1 MRRIELAT
9 ALIMLVISGM
19 VLVESRQLA
28 FWSDFSPGS
37 AFMPVLVA
45 AAGAGLA
52 VLLGLQAWRG
62 PDRQADLPTAAGL
75 GRVLLTMAALWAIM
89 ALTPVLGL
97 MTPVAIFIAFM
108 LLAVLRRPLG
118 PSLITTAL
126 TLGLIWGVFVGWL
139 NIAVPRG
146 PFGI

>member
-9 ALIMLVISGM
+9 ALVMLVISGM
-19 VLVESRQLA
+19 VLLESRQLA
-28 FWSDFSPGS
+28 FWSDFAPGP

-52 VLLGLQAWRG
+52 VLLGLQAWRA
-62 PDRQADLPTAAGL
+62 PDHEADLPSAAAL
-75 GRVLLTMAALWAIM
+75 GRILLTMAGLWAVV
-89 ALTPVLGL
+89 AATPLLGL
-97 MTPVAIFIAFM
+97 MTPIALFVAFM

-118 PSLITTAL
+118 PSLIATGL
-126 TLGLIWGVFVGWL
+126 TMGLIWGVFVGWL
-139 NIAVPRG
+139 AIAVPRG